1 MIQLKRK
8 CVETLLYKCMSRG
21 RYYVAGKQDTDS
33 YAHYYFNLPL
43 YTHFTAPLRRYAD
56 LIVHRQLK
64 AVLNKQVEDKD
75 LDSLKAITDY
85 CNFKKDCAANAQEQ
99 AIHLLLSQTINE
111 MSETA
116 GQLLCMGTVVQVYES
131 SFDVFIPEFGVEKE
145 SMVTSCLWSK
155 LNLTKMKESWNFG
168 GKRVLILLHI
178 SPDEKSSLSY
188 RNSIKNKYRTSALQA
203 AKIQS
208 KTALEKS
215 TTQRIQLQR
224 N

>member
-1 MIQLKRK
+1 METFVRKATSLGFKIDTTTSSTLQNSILKIDDPVKRK

-155 LNLTKMKESWNFG
+155 LNLTKMKESWNFV
-168 GKRVLILLHI
+168 GKGC
-178 SPDEKSSLSY
+178 
-188 RNSIKNKYRTSALQA
+188 
-203 AKIQS
+203 
-208 KTALEKS
+208 
-215 TTQRIQLQR
+215 
-224 N
+224 

>member
-1 MIQLKRK
+1 MY
-8 CVETLLYKCMSRG
+8 VEG

-131 SFDVFIPEFGVEKE
+131 SFDVFIPEFGVEKRVHGDQLPLVKAE
-145 SMVTSCLWSK
+145 FDKNERILELWWEKGVDSA
-155 LNLTKMKESWNFG
+155 TY
-168 GKRVLILLHI
+168 IP
-178 SPDEKSSLSY
+178 PDEKSSLSY

-203 AKIQS
+203 AKIKAKQ
-208 KTALEKS
+208 LWKS
-215 TTQRIQLQR
+215 LLLQRIQLQR

>member
-1 MIQLKRK
+1 MNIFKDSLAFDVISEISHKVNSAIAAKVHAGLGDQAILRRHPLPTLQKMETFVRKATSLGFKIDTTTSSTLQNSILKIDDPVKRK

-131 SFDVFIPEFGVEKE
+131 SFDVFIPEFGVEK
-145 SMVTSCLWSK
+145 
-155 LNLTKMKESWNFG
+155 
-168 GKRVLILLHI
+168 
-178 SPDEKSSLSY
+178 SPW
-188 RNSIKNKYRTSALQA
+188 
-203 AKIQS
+203 
-208 KTALEKS
+208 
-215 TTQRIQLQR
+215 
-224 N
+224 